1 MFQSLRLSTKFLA
14 VWRLRLTP
22 LRPSWP
28 DISQMATLTLRR
40 TEKVIASRWYK
51 GGGGR
56 SREPLPR
63 SFDIL
68 QYFENILP
76 SAKATKHGRHL
87 DGPILDF
94 AKN

>member
-1 MFQSLRLSTKFLA
+1 
-14 VWRLRLTP
+14 
-22 LRPSWP
+22 
-28 DISQMATLTLRR
+28 MATLTLRR

-51 GGGGR
+51 GGGGGGGGGGR